1 MGVLD
6 KLKSR
11 LGPSQA
17 DHKRLA
23 EIKLTQERLNKKP
36 HTHYEKIVMPK
47 ERSLGGGAIDLVGGR
62 GLVKGIINLSK
73 RFKGLGIQ
81 PVTDILMNIEQENE
95 KNYSK
100 D

>member
-11 LGPSQA
+11 LGPSQT

-36 HTHYEKIVMPK
+36 IKTPTQVQWEMPSA
-47 ERSLGGGAIDLVGGR
+47 RPLGGGAMDLVGGR
-62 GLVKGIINLSK
+62 GVVKGIINLSK
-73 RFKGLGIQ
+73 KFKGLGIA
-81 PVTDILMNIEQENE
+81 TDILMNTKKE
-95 KNYSK
+95 K
-100 D
+100 